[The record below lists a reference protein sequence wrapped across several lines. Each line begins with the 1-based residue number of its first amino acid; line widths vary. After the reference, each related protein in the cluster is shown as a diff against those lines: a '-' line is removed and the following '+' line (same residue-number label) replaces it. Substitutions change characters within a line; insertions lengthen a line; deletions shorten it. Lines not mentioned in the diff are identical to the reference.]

1 MDKNTIKNFIKNNKL
16 LVFSISFC
24 ILLTLSGGFD
34 GFLVSLYV
42 AAIPLA
48 AVYFY
53 KFKKGYINTKYH
65 HYILAVGL
73 VAFITLGI
81 TAKPIDNSSNTAVK
95 NNLLSSESSL
105 YKTQDEEAQKLKDLA
120 ELRNKNIE
128 SLSELEFLTNAEL
141 INFID
146 KINTQDTPESINKVV
161 SEAREQNN
169 LNQQESHPN
178 NYFQLAKVIDV
189 KDGSTIKVNID
200 DKEYDVKLSGIDT
213 PNTNSD
219 DETEFLGKESYD
231 FTLSKLANKNIWLE
245 KDAIEANNNKTIR
258 SYVWLT
264 LPIIP
269 KNPTY
274 EEVKNNTLNGMLLT
288 EGYEKANSSI
298 SYANH
303 SEWFTQMESDAK
315 IANLG
320 LWNESEKSSWE
331 ANNPHIVFV
340 KDGRNSNGSKQSI
353 PRQNTKHTAI
363 QNTPQNTQQSI
374 QKVVE
379 QTVQPTTQEVVEE
392 ANLSPEER
400 WKRTTAEVTSRGKT
414 YIADTTQEP
423 VKGNINSGI
432 YHVMGQKDYDKI
444 SVNNVIWFNT
454 EEDAKAAGF
463 RIAER

>member
-128 SLSELEFLTNAEL
+128 SLSELDFLTNAEL
-141 INFID
+141 INFIN

-169 LNQQESHPN
+169 LNQQESDPN

-213 PNTNSD
+213 PNNNPD
-219 DETEFLGKESYD
+219 DETEFLGKES
-231 FTLSKLANKNIWLE
+231 
-245 KDAIEANNNKTIR
+245 
-258 SYVWLT
+258 
-264 LPIIP
+264 
-269 KNPTY
+269 
-274 EEVKNNTLNGMLLT
+274 
-288 EGYEKANSSI
+288 
-298 SYANH
+298 
-303 SEWFTQMESDAK
+303 
-315 IANLG
+315 
-320 LWNESEKSSWE
+320 
-331 ANNPHIVFV
+331 
-340 KDGRNSNGSKQSI
+340 
-353 PRQNTKHTAI
+353 
-363 QNTPQNTQQSI
+363 
-374 QKVVE
+374 
-379 QTVQPTTQEVVEE
+379 
-392 ANLSPEER
+392 
-400 WKRTTAEVTSRGKT
+400 
-414 YIADTTQEP
+414 
-423 VKGNINSGI
+423 
-432 YHVMGQKDYDKI
+432 
-444 SVNNVIWFNT
+444 
-454 EEDAKAAGF
+454 
-463 RIAER
+463 